1 MNALRHED
9 NADSAGAGG
18 RMFVRHRLDRPY
30 TPNGGH
36 AFVSPIPAAI
46 ERLRTKSADQWRLII
61 TENEKLLGPSD
72 SQHQRIRD
80 FGAGA
85 FSVWHSDVYFS
96 ASDGS
101 DCNTNGRS
109 YELLA
114 LDLGPESALYQDIAK
129 RIIADDREMLRL
141 IIQSTDLNNNIFTNA
156 FHYFNQAATFLRKN
170 GIAFPRAVLE
180 LGSGAKP
187 YVALRWLLEGVSR
200 FVANDLGAV
209 DGHYMKTFGRDL
221 HRYLETLNPDF
232 GGKLDRLLAGE
243 PKFGLQG
250 LEVWN
255 KIAFEDIPI
264 PGNAFDLI
272 TSVSVL
278 EHVMKPDAV
287 VRRMA
292 ELLRDGGHL
301 FHSID
306 LRDHQSFWDPLH
318 FLTMSAG
325 DYARINTEN
334 RLRLSD
340 WLALFAQHGFELI
353 DQRYTALAAD
363 EIARGVPIAEAGNKY
378 YPNYDAVVPWVT
390 EAMRAQFASPYES
403 KELRDLSVTSVL
415 LLFRKS
421 R

>member
-1 MNALRHED
+1 
-9 NADSAGAGG
+9 
-18 RMFVRHRLDRPY
+18 MFAKYRLNRPY

-46 ERLRTKSADQWRLII
+46 EQLRIKAPDQWRLII

-72 SQHQRIRD
+72 SQHQHIRD

-85 FSVWHSDVYFS
+85 FSIWNGHVYFS

-101 DCNTNGRS
+101 DCNTNGRE

-114 LDLGPESALYQDIAK
+114 LDLGLDSGLYQDIVK
-129 RIIADDREMLRL
+129 RIIADDRELLRL
-141 IIQSTDLNNNIFTNA
+141 IVQSTDLNNNFFTNA
-156 FHYFNQAATFLRKN
+156 FHYFNQATAFLGKN
-170 GIAFPRAVLE
+170 GIAFPQSVLE

-187 YVALRWLLEGVSR
+187 YVALRWLLEGVTR

-209 DGHYMKTFGRDL
+209 DGHYMKTFGQDL
-221 HRYLETLNPDF
+221 HRYLETVNPDF
-232 GGKLDRLLAGE
+232 GGRLDGLLAGAPE
-243 PKFGLQG
+243 FGLNG
-250 LEVWN
+250 LEVWDR
-255 KIAFEDIPI
+255 IAFENIPI

-278 EHVMKPDAV
+278 EHVMQPDAV

-292 ELLRDGGHL
+292 ELLKDGGHA
-301 FHSID
+301 FHSVD

-318 FLTMSAG
+318 FLTMSPA

-340 WLALFAQHGFELI
+340 WLALFDRHGFELI
-353 DQRYTALAAD
+353 DQRYATLAAD
-363 EIARGVPIAEAGNKY
+363 EIARGVPIAEAGNRY
-378 YPNYDAVVPWVT
+378 YQTYDDIVPWVT
-390 EAMRAQFASPYES
+390 QAMRAQFAPPYS
-403 KELRDLSVTSVL
+403 SRDLRDLSVTSILVL
-415 LLFRKS
+415 YRK
-421 R
+421 RG

>member
-1 MNALRHED
+1 
-9 NADSAGAGG
+9 
-18 RMFVRHRLDRPY
+18 MFAKYRLNRPY

-46 ERLRTKSADQWRLII
+46 EQLRIKSPDQWRLII

-72 SQHQRIRD
+72 SQHQHIRD

-85 FSVWHSDVYFS
+85 FSVWASDVYFS

-101 DCNTNGRS
+101 DCNANGRE

-114 LDLGPESALYQDIAK
+114 LDLGPDSGLYQDIVK

-141 IIQSTDLNNNIFTNA
+141 IVQSIDINNNFFNNA
-156 FHYFNQAATFLRKN
+156 FNYFNQAMTFLKKN
-170 GIAFPRAVLE
+170 GIAFPQAVLE

-187 YVALRWLLEGVSR
+187 YVALRWLLEGASR

-209 DGHYMKTFGRDL
+209 DGHYMKTFGRNL
-221 HRYLETLNPDF
+221 HRYLETVNPDF
-232 GGKLDRLLAGE
+232 GGRLDRLLEGE
-243 PKFGLQG
+243 PKFGLNG
-250 LEVWN
+250 LEVWDR
-255 KIAFEDIPI
+255 IAFEDIPI

-278 EHVMKPDAV
+278 EHVMEPDAV

-292 ELLRDGGHL
+292 ELLKDGGHAL
-301 FHSID
+301 HGVD

-318 FLTMSAG
+318 FLTMSPG
-325 DYARINTEN
+325 DYAKINTEN

-340 WLALFAQHGFELI
+340 WLALFDRHGFELI
-353 DQRYTALAAD
+353 DQRYATLAAD
-363 EIARGVPIAEAGNKY
+363 EIARGVPIAKAGNRY
-378 YPNYDAVVPWVT
+378 YESYDAVVPWVN
-390 EAMRAQFASPYES
+390 EAMRAQFMPPYGS
-403 KELRDLSVTSVL
+403 KELRDLSVTSILV
-415 LLFRKS
+415 LFRK
-421 R
+421 RG